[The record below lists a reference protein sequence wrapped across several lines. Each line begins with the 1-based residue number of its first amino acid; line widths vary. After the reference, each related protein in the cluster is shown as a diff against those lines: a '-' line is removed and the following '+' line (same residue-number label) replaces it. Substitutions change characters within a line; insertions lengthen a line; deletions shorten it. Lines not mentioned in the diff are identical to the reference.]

1 MEHSEIE
8 RQNTS
13 DDAALSANGSSRES
27 EERFRALTQNSSDV
41 ITLLGVHGTI
51 RYQSPS
57 SERILGYG
65 PEEMVGENV
74 FDFVHPEDLG
84 MVEMIFVEGLRDPE
98 RRPSVEYRLRHKDGS
113 WRWLE
118 SVVANLLGH
127 RDVGGVVFNSR
138 DVTERRRTEERL
150 GKAEEKYRTLVE
162 RIPAIIYV
170 QEPSDPN
177 RTTYVSPQYEA
188 TLGYPLEQDLGD
200 PDHWVKIMH
209 PEDRERVL
217 AEDRRTDE
225 TGEPFKVEYR
235 LFARDG
241 RVVWI
246 RDEATLVRDEEG
258 HPLYW
263 LGIQLDVTDQKRAK
277 DALRES
283 EERFKSSFRDAAI
296 GMALVATD
304 GRWLQVNRALCR
316 IVGYSEEELLGK
328 SFQDITYPE
337 DLEADLNQIRR
348 TLAGEIETYQM
359 EKRYLH
365 KGGSVVWGLLS
376 VSLVH
381 DEGGEPLY
389 FVAQIQDITE
399 RKMLEEQ
406 LKHRAFHD
414 HLTDLPN
421 RYLFVDRL
429 GQALRRTRRR
439 KGRKVAVL
447 FVDLDRFKVINDS
460 LGHEAGDILLV
471 LVSERL
477 RRCLRPEDTLARFGG
492 DEFVALLQDVED
504 PSEAI
509 KVAGRITEEIK
520 RPFVLEGRELFV
532 RASLGVA
539 VGDADT
545 PSPEGLL
552 RDADTAMYRAKHEGG
567 DCRMF
572 DPAMYEWALKR
583 LELEHDL
590 RRAVEGEELVVYYQP
605 IVNLQSGEAWGVEA
619 LVRWEH
625 PERGLLSPTE
635 FVPVAEESGLVVP
648 IGERVLEEACRRATL
663 WQKTHLHPRP
673 LVVSVNLSAR
683 QLRRPDLARTVE
695 KVLRETGLDARS
707 LSLDITETVY
717 VETLEENTAALDELR
732 RMGVRVSIDDFGMG
746 YSSLSYLKRLPAD
759 ALKID
764 KSFVAGL
771 GEDMEDTAIVRMV
784 IDLAHTF
791 GMEVVA
797 EGVESWAQAEILRE
811 MGCDMAQ
818 GFCFCEPVPTERIP
832 ELIWSGPHA

>member
-8 RQNTS
+8 QQNIS

-41 ITLLGVHGTI
+41 ITLLGVYGTI

-57 SERILGYG
+57 SERILGYS
-65 PEEMVGENV
+65 PEEMVGKNV
-74 FDFVHPEDLG
+74 FDYVHPEDLG
-84 MVEMIFVEGLRDPE
+84 LVEMIFIEGLRDPG

-150 GKAEEKYRTLVE
+150 GEAEEKYRTLVE

-170 QEPSDPN
+170 QEPNDPN

-188 TLGYPLEQDLGD
+188 ILGYPLEQDLGD
-200 PDHWVKIMH
+200 PDHWVRIMH

-258 HPLYW
+258 RPLYW

-283 EERFKSSFRDAAI
+283 EERFKSSFRDAAT
-296 GMALVATD
+296 GMALVATN

-316 IVGYSEEELLGK
+316 IVGYSEEELLEK
-328 SFQDITYPE
+328 TFQEITHPD
-337 DLEADLNQIRR
+337 DLEAGLNQMRR
-348 TLAGEIETYQM
+348 TLAGEIETYQL

-365 KGGSVVWGLLS
+365 KEGSVVWGLLS

-406 LKHRAFHD
+406 LEHRAFHD

-439 KGRKVAVL
+439 KGRRVAVL

-492 DEFVALLQDVED
+492 DEFVALLQDIED
-504 PSEAI
+504 PSEAV
-509 KVAGRITEEIK
+509 KVAGRITEELK
-520 RPFVLEGRELFV
+520 RPFVVEGRELFV
-532 RASLGVA
+532 GASLGVA

-552 RDADTAMYRAKHEGG
+552 RDADTAMYRAKHEGS

-590 RRAVEGEELVVYYQP
+590 RRAVEGEELVVHYQP
-605 IVNLQSGEAWGVEA
+605 IVDLQSGEAWGVEA

-625 PERGLLSPTE
+625 PERGLLSPME
-635 FVPVAEESGLVVP
+635 FVPMAEESGLVVP
-648 IGERVLEEACRRATL
+648 LGERVLEEACRRATL
-663 WQKTHLHPRP
+663 WQEMHLHPRP

-707 LSLDITETVY
+707 MSLDITETVY
-717 VETLEENTAALDELR
+717 VETLEENTATLDELR

-771 GEDMEDTAIVRMV
+771 GEDIEDTAIVRMV

-797 EGVESWAQAEILRE
+797 EGVESWAQAELLRE

-832 ELIWSGPHA
+832 ELIWQRPHA

>member
-1 MEHSEIE
+1 MAHSEIE
-8 RQNTS
+8 QQNTS
-13 DDAALSANGSSRES
+13 DDAALSANGSSQES

-57 SERILGYG
+57 SERILGYS

-74 FDFVHPEDLG
+74 FDYVHPEDLG
-84 MVEMIFVEGLRDPE
+84 LVEMIFVEGLRDPG

-138 DVTERRRTEERL
+138 DVTERRRTEEML
-150 GKAEEKYRTLVE
+150 GEAEQKYRTLVE

-258 HPLYW
+258 SPLYW

-283 EERFKSSFRDAAI
+283 EERFRSSFRDAAI

-406 LKHRAFHD
+406 LEHRAFHD

-504 PSEAI
+504 PGEAI

-605 IVNLQSGEAWGVEA
+605 IVNLQSGEAGGVEA
-619 LVRWEH
+619 LGRWEH

-732 RMGVRVSIDDFGMG
+732 RMGVRVSIDDFGVG

-771 GEDMEDTAIVRMV
+771 GEDIEDTAIVRMV

-797 EGVESWAQAEILRE
+797 EGVESWAQAELLRE

-818 GFCFCEPVPTERIP
+818 GFCFCAPVPTEKIT
-832 ELIWSGPHA
+832 ELIWQRPHA